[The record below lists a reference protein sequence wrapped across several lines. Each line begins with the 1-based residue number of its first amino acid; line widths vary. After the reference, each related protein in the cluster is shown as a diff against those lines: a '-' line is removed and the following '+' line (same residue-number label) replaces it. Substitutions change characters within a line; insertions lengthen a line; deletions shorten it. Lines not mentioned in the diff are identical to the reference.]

1 MKRGFTLLEVNL
13 AMLVMAG
20 GILSIVGLYSF
31 GFRENRQSREDV
43 ASAAFAES
51 VISPLVQALGATNV
65 TWDTFSQIKDYPSK
79 KGWYDYFD
87 KSKGIVSQDP
97 TSKARGVFTEVMKD
111 VKEGANGVN
120 TTFPSEKSYGLQPG
134 LVVMHDK
141 NSPIVRIGF
150 RATRTTGALMAQPLY
165 YTEVRFQGRSDL

>member
-65 TWDTFSQIKDYPSK
+65 KWSAFSQIQSRPSDS
-79 KGWYDYFD
+79 GWYDYFD
-87 KSKGIVSQDP
+87 SQKGIVSQDP
-97 TSKARGVFTEVMKD
+97 TSKAKGVFTGVMGD
-111 VKEGANGVN
+111 VGEGANGVN
-120 TTFPSEKSYGLQPG
+120 TTFPSENSYGLQPG
-134 LVVMHDK
+134 LVVMHDV
-141 NSPIVRIGF
+141 NSPMVRIGF